1 MRFWPLVGRSRRA
14 RVAKPYGNYKGGA
27 AMGGRLQD
35 KVALVT
41 GAGSGFG
48 EGIARRF
55 AEEGA
60 AVLAVDL
67 NGPAAERVAGEIAA
81 AGGTARAFTADVTR
95 KDQVEAMVAAA
106 ESGFGGLDVLVNNA
120 GWSHRNKPSD
130 QVSEE
135 EFDKLFAVNVKSVY
149 LGILAALPLL
159 RARQGS
165 IVNTSS
171 TAALRPRPNLTFYNA
186 TKGAVNVMTK
196 SLAVEL
202 APAVRV
208 NALCPVIGETALMET
223 FMGAPDTPENRQR
236 FLAGIPMGRFSKPLD
251 IANAALFLA
260 SAEANFLTGVCLEV
274 DGGRCV

>member
-1 MRFWPLVGRSRRA
+1 MRFWPLVRRGRPA
-14 RVAKPYGNYKGGA
+14 RVAKLYRNYKGGA

-48 EGIARRF
+48 EGIAKRF

-60 AVLAVDL
+60 AVLVVDL
-67 NGPAAERVAGEIAA
+67 NGQTAERVAGEISA
-81 AGGTARAFTADVTR
+81 AGGSALAVTADVTR

-106 ESGFGGLDVLVNNA
+106 KERFGGLDVLVNNA

-130 QVSEE
+130 QVTEE
-135 EFDKLFAVNVKSVY
+135 EFDRLFAVNVKAVY

-159 RARQGS
+159 RARKGS

-208 NALCPVIGETALMET
+208 NALCPVIGETALTET
-223 FMGAPDTPENRQR
+223 FMGVPDTPENRQR
-236 FLAGIPMGRFSKPLD
+236 FLAGIPMGRFSTPLD

-260 SAEANFLTGVCLEV
+260 SDEAAFLTGVCLEV

>member
-1 MRFWPLVGRSRRA
+1 
-14 RVAKPYGNYKGGA
+14 
-27 AMGGRLQD
+27 MGGRLQD

-48 EGIARRF
+48 EGIAKRF

-81 AGGTARAFTADVTR
+81 AGGTATAVTADVTK
-95 KDQVEAMVAAA
+95 KDQVAAMVAAA

-159 RARQGS
+159 RARKGS

-260 SAEANFLTGVCLEV
+260 SEEANFLTGVCLEV